1 MLLLINFFLLKEN
14 SKIIDENKEALQ
26 TAASVKVKL
35 TEVISNLH
43 LLDLGI
49 RGYALVESKQ
59 IEGSYDSAINR
70 WPRIQARL
78 EYALKEQGF
87 PSKKILLLKDT
98 VASYINWVISIN
110 HQLKTG
116 NRQQAIEMIREDRG
130 YHVWLFHNQLTNE
143 INLFE
148 DRIEAAATIKY
159 HAGLRNSYLLQLAL
173 FLLILPTLIYLYYYT
188 IQSFKLSEKLLAS
201 EAEKNKILFT
211 QKEILERMVDE
222 RTREIA
228 TQNEEIVSQNEEIH
242 THNEKLLAQ
251 QTEIEKQSLLLKT
264 RNLELEEA
272 NALIAQQNQIIE
284 NENLQLSFDLD
295 RQNKELLQSNHEL
308 AQKNSRM
315 EQFAYVVS
323 HNLRA
328 PIARLTGLTNI
339 FKFAK
344 SDSEIED
351 IVKKTNQSAQELDQV
366 VKGLSEVMQIQRLS
380 ADVFSEVQFES
391 VIEKVKD
398 ILDAEIKETKA
409 EFKIQLEVESIYSLP
424 PYIESVFYN
433 LISNGIKYRNPE
445 RRPIV
450 TIDTKKVSD
459 FVCLSFLDNGLG
471 LELGTY
477 KDQLFGLYKRF
488 HFHVEGRGLGLYLV
502 KTQIEMLGGK
512 IEVESKPLEGTAFKV
527 YLPSKN

>member
-1 MLLLINFFLLKEN
+1 
-14 SKIIDENKEALQ
+14 
-26 TAASVKVKL
+26 
-35 TEVISNLH
+35 
-43 LLDLGI
+43 
-49 RGYALVESKQ
+49 
-59 IEGSYDSAINR
+59 
-70 WPRIQARL
+70 
-78 EYALKEQGF
+78 
-87 PSKKILLLKDT
+87 
-98 VASYINWVISIN
+98 
-110 HQLKTG
+110 
-116 NRQQAIEMIREDRG
+116 
-130 YHVWLFHNQLTNE
+130 
-143 INLFE
+143 
-148 DRIEAAATIKY
+148 
-159 HAGLRNSYLLQLAL
+159 
-173 FLLILPTLIYLYYYT
+173 
-188 IQSFKLSEKLLAS
+188 
-201 EAEKNKILFT
+201 
-211 QKEILERMVDE
+211 MVDE

-351 IVKKTNQSAQELDQV
+351 IVKKTNQSEQELDQV